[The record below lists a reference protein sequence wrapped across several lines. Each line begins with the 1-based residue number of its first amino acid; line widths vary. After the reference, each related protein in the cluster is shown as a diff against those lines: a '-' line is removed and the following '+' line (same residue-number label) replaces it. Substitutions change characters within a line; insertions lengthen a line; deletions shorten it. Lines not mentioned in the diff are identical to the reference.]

1 MRGDDITGL
10 SRDVQSCLDNS
21 AGLHCCD
28 LGVGDSQTAATMAHH
43 GVELVQRSND
53 VLQVIEGHAHVGS
66 QLLDVLVLAGQEL
79 VERRVQITDGHRA
92 LTHDA
97 VHRLEVTLLERL
109 DLGQSSLALFY
120 GTCADHLTDSLD
132 AVLSKEHM
140 LGTAQADALSTQVN
154 CLLCVARVISVGHDQ
169 QLTSGVCPAHEAVE
183 VLVAGGGDGSDLL
196 TVDVTSGAVD
206 GDPVALDEL
215 VAVDLEGLSLFVDL
229 HVVVVAA
236 AGDTAGT
243 HTTSNNGCVAGHAA
257 ADGQDALRH
266 LHTDDVLG
274 RGLQTDQNDLLH
286 LAGLD
291 HLLSLFG
298 GEDDLAAGRTGRS
311 CQALAN
317 DLSSLQGSCVELG
330 MQQSIQLLGLHAQD
344 SLLLGDHAL
353 VHQVTC
359 DLQSSLSGTLAVTG
373 LQHIQVA
380 VLNGELHI
388 LHIAEVVLQTGSDLN
403 ELVVDLRHL
412 LVQVA
417 DGRRSADTS
426 NDVLALC
433 IDEVLAHQLLSAG
446 GGVTGEC
453 NAGAG
458 AVAGVTESHLLDVD
472 SGTPLVGDL
481 VHLTIDVCTGVVP
494 AAEDGLDSLDELIL
508 GVLGEG
514 SALVVLID
522 LLEGADQFL
531 QVVSS
536 QVNVVLDAL
545 GFLHLIDLD
554 LEQALRD
561 HHDDVGEHLHEAA
574 VAVVCETGVIGLLGQ
589 TLDSLVVQA
598 EVQDGVHHAGH
609 GLTCAGTD
617 GDQQRVLVVAE
628 GLAGDLLEALDVLE
642 DVSGDLVVDLTA
654 VCVILGAGLGGDGEA
669 LRHRHTGCSH
679 LSQTSALAAQNV
691 LHGDLVAA
699 KGIVAFAE
707 VVQILFAHACLPPK

>member
-1 MRGDDITGL
+1 M
-10 SRDVQSCLDNS
+10 
-21 AGLHCCD
+21 
-28 LGVGDSQTAATMAHH
+28 
-43 GVELVQRSND
+43 
-53 VLQVIEGHAHVGS
+53 
-66 QLLDVLVLAGQEL
+66 
-79 VERRVQITDGHRA
+79 
-92 LTHDA
+92 
-97 VHRLEVTLLERL
+97 
-109 DLGQSSLALFY
+109 
-120 GTCADHLTDSLD
+120 
-132 AVLSKEHM
+132 
-140 LGTAQADALSTQVN
+140 
-154 CLLCVARVISVGHDQ
+154 
-169 QLTSGVCPAHEAVE
+169 
-183 VLVAGGGDGSDLL
+183 
-196 TVDVTSGAVD
+196 
-206 GDPVALDEL
+206 
-215 VAVDLEGLSLFVDL
+215 
-229 HVVVVAA
+229 
-236 AGDTAGT
+236 
-243 HTTSNNGCVAGHAA
+243 AGHAA

-311 CQALAN
+311 CQTLAD

-330 MQQSIQLLGLHAQD
+330 MQQGIQLLGLHAQD

-373 LQHIQVA
+373 LQHVQVA

-494 AAEDGLDSLDELIL
+494 AAEDSLDSLDELVL
-508 GVLGEG
+508 GVLGERL
-514 SALVVLID
+514 ALVVLID

-536 QVNVVLDAL
+536 QVNVILDAL
-545 GFLHLIDLD
+545 GFLQLVDLD

-574 VAVVCETGVIGLLGQ
+574 VAVICEAGVVGLLGQ

-642 DVSGDLVVDLTA
+642 DVSGDLVVDLA
-654 VCVILGAGLGGDGEA
+654 AICVVLGAGLGGDGEA

-707 VVQILFAHACLPPK
+707 VVQILFAHACLPPKW

>member
-1 MRGDDITGL
+1 
-10 SRDVQSCLDNS
+10 
-21 AGLHCCD
+21 
-28 LGVGDSQTAATMAHH
+28 
-43 GVELVQRSND
+43 
-53 VLQVIEGHAHVGS
+53 
-66 QLLDVLVLAGQEL
+66 
-79 VERRVQITDGHRA
+79 
-92 LTHDA
+92 
-97 VHRLEVTLLERL
+97 
-109 DLGQSSLALFY
+109 
-120 GTCADHLTDSLD
+120 
-132 AVLSKEHM
+132 M
-140 LGTAQADALSTQVN
+140 LGTAEADALSTQVN
-154 CLLCVARVISVGHDQ
+154 CLLCVARVIGVGHDQ

-196 TVDVTSGAVD
+196 AVDVASGAVD

-215 VAVDLEGLSLFVDL
+215 VAVELEGLSLFVDL

-266 LHTDDVLG
+266 LHADDVLG

-311 CQALAN
+311 RQTLAD

-330 MQQSIQLLGLHAQD
+330 MQQGIQLLGLHAQD

-388 LHIAEVVLQTGSDLN
+388 LHIAEVVLQTGSDLD

-417 DGRRSADTS
+417 DGRRGADTS

-458 AVAGVTESHLLDVD
+458 AVTGVTESHLLDVD
-472 SGTPLVGDL
+472 SGAPLVGDL

-494 AAEDGLDSLDELIL
+494 AAEDGLDSLDELVL

-514 SALVVLID
+514 LALVVLVD
-522 LLEGADQFL
+522 LLEGADQLL

-545 GFLHLIDLD
+545 GFLQLIDLD

-574 VAVVCETGVIGLLGQ
+574 VAVICEAGVVGLLGQ

-609 GLTCAGTD
+609 GLTCAGAD

-642 DVSGDLVVDLTA
+642 DVSGDLVVDLAA
-654 VCVILGAGLGGDGEA
+654 VCVVLGAGLGGDGEA
-669 LRHRHTGCSH
+669 LRHRHTGCGH

-707 VVQILFAHACLPPK
+707 VVQILFAHACLPPKW

>member
-1 MRGDDITGL
+1 M
-10 SRDVQSCLDNS
+10 
-21 AGLHCCD
+21 
-28 LGVGDSQTAATMAHH
+28 
-43 GVELVQRSND
+43 
-53 VLQVIEGHAHVGS
+53 
-66 QLLDVLVLAGQEL
+66 
-79 VERRVQITDGHRA
+79 
-92 LTHDA
+92 
-97 VHRLEVTLLERL
+97 
-109 DLGQSSLALFY
+109 
-120 GTCADHLTDSLD
+120 
-132 AVLSKEHM
+132 
-140 LGTAQADALSTQVN
+140 
-154 CLLCVARVISVGHDQ
+154 
-169 QLTSGVCPAHEAVE
+169 
-183 VLVAGGGDGSDLL
+183 
-196 TVDVTSGAVD
+196 
-206 GDPVALDEL
+206 
-215 VAVDLEGLSLFVDL
+215 
-229 HVVVVAA
+229 
-236 AGDTAGT
+236 
-243 HTTSNNGCVAGHAA
+243 
-257 ADGQDALRH
+257 
-266 LHTDDVLG
+266 
-274 RGLQTDQNDLLH
+274 
-286 LAGLD
+286 
-291 HLLSLFG
+291 
-298 GEDDLAAGRTGRS
+298 
-311 CQALAN
+311 
-317 DLSSLQGSCVELG
+317 
-330 MQQSIQLLGLHAQD
+330 
-344 SLLLGDHAL
+344 
-353 VHQVTC
+353 
-359 DLQSSLSGTLAVTG
+359 
-373 LQHIQVA
+373 A

-589 TLDSLVVQA
+589 TLDSLIVQA

-617 GDQQRVLVVAE
+617 GDQQGIWFCCCRW
-628 GLAGDLLEALDVLE
+628 AG
-642 DVSGDLVVDLTA
+642 
-654 VCVILGAGLGGDGEA
+654 
-669 LRHRHTGCSH
+669 
-679 LSQTSALAAQNV
+679 
-691 LHGDLVAA
+691 
-699 KGIVAFAE
+699 
-707 VVQILFAHACLPPK
+707 